1 MPFHNI
7 HFTLPEA
14 QLMIHHVKSIVEEIM
29 ILKRSLDAKG
39 FDVYRHQYFGGL
51 GPNGQ
56 KFFPD
61 EMERLVARLRELDRF
76 GIQVKS
82 LDQGLIDFP
91 HIRKNGDEVY
101 LCWLFGENEIM
112 YWHSI
117 PDGFT
122 SRKPLSEL

>member
-1 MPFHNI
+1 M
-7 HFTLPEA
+7 
-14 QLMIHHVKSIVEEIM
+14 V
-29 ILKRSLDAKG
+29 LKRSLDTKG
-39 FDVYRHQYFGGL
+39 FDVYRHKYFGGL

-61 EMERLVARLRELDRF
+61 EMERLVTRLRELDRF

-91 HIRKNGDEVY
+91 HIRKNGEEVY
-101 LCWLFGENEIM
+101 LCWLFGEKEIT

-117 PDGFT
+117 PDGFAG
-122 SRKPLSEL
+122 RKPLSEL